1 MSVFS
6 VHDLQVRFGTVEA
19 VRGVSFDVEAG
30 KTLAIVGESGSGK
43 STSLLGAAGLLPAS
57 AKVRGSVLYRG
68 REILGASPAVLRK
81 IRGAE
86 IGFIFQDPLSNLHP
100 LKTIGDQIGEAIS
113 AHRSIGKNEKRE
125 RVLALLHD
133 VEISNPEKRLD
144 DYPRHL
150 SGGMRQRVMIAIAI
164 ALNPGLIIADEPTTA
179 LDVTV
184 QASILDLLRRL
195 QERHGTA
202 LVFVSHDL
210 AVVSDIADDVV
221 VMRDGLVVERAAA
234 DAIYATPKHS
244 YTRELLSAARLDG
257 PRTYT
262 QPPAVSASQS
272 LLDVDGLSRSFVAGQ
287 PVLEDVT
294 FSIAKGE
301 ILGLVGESGSGKST
315 IGRMIA
321 GLDRP
326 DDGSIALS
334 GTNYARAGRPTTLT
348 GAARRDIQV
357 VFQDPYA
364 SLNPRRS
371 VESILGDS
379 FVIAGERD
387 RTRLRQQ
394 VHQLLAEVELP
405 EAIASRFPSQLSGGQ
420 RQRVAIARAIASRP
434 SLVVADEPVSALDI
448 TTQAKIVEL
457 LRRLRD
463 RMGISFLFISHD
475 LAVVGELCDRII
487 VLEKG
492 HIVEA
497 GPTGRIFER
506 AEHTYTKRLL
516 ASMPGSK
523 RQPVNTVVKAVSY
536 VG

>member
-1 MSVFS
+1 
-6 VHDLQVRFGTVEA
+6 
-19 VRGVSFDVEAG
+19 
-30 KTLAIVGESGSGK
+30 
-43 STSLLGAAGLLPAS
+43 
-57 AKVRGSVLYRG
+57 
-68 REILGASPAVLRK
+68 
-81 IRGAE
+81 
-86 IGFIFQDPLSNLHP
+86 
-100 LKTIGDQIGEAIS
+100 
-113 AHRSIGKNEKRE
+113 
-125 RVLALLHD
+125 
-133 VEISNPEKRLD
+133 
-144 DYPRHL
+144 
-150 SGGMRQRVMIAIAI
+150 
-164 ALNPGLIIADEPTTA
+164 
-179 LDVTV
+179 
-184 QASILDLLRRL
+184 
-195 QERHGTA
+195 
-202 LVFVSHDL
+202 
-210 AVVSDIADDVV
+210 
-221 VMRDGLVVERAAA
+221 
-234 DAIYATPKHS
+234 
-244 YTRELLSAARLDG
+244 
-257 PRTYT
+257 
-262 QPPAVSASQS
+262 
-272 LLDVDGLSRSFVAGQ
+272 
-287 PVLEDVT
+287 
-294 FSIAKGE
+294 
-301 ILGLVGESGSGKST
+301 
-315 IGRMIA
+315 
-321 GLDRP
+321 
-326 DDGSIALS
+326 
-334 GTNYARAGRPTTLT
+334 
-348 GAARRDIQV
+348 V

-475 LAVVGELCDRII
+475 LGVVGELCDRII

>member
-1 MSVFS
+1 
-6 VHDLQVRFGTVEA
+6 
-19 VRGVSFDVEAG
+19 
-30 KTLAIVGESGSGK
+30 
-43 STSLLGAAGLLPAS
+43 
-57 AKVRGSVLYRG
+57 
-68 REILGASPAVLRK
+68 
-81 IRGAE
+81 
-86 IGFIFQDPLSNLHP
+86 
-100 LKTIGDQIGEAIS
+100 
-113 AHRSIGKNEKRE
+113 
-125 RVLALLHD
+125 
-133 VEISNPEKRLD
+133 
-144 DYPRHL
+144 
-150 SGGMRQRVMIAIAI
+150 
-164 ALNPGLIIADEPTTA
+164 
-179 LDVTV
+179 
-184 QASILDLLRRL
+184 
-195 QERHGTA
+195 
-202 LVFVSHDL
+202 
-210 AVVSDIADDVV
+210 
-221 VMRDGLVVERAAA
+221 VVERAAA
-234 DAIYATPKHS
+234 DTIYTTPKHA

-257 PRTYT
+257 PRNYT
-262 QPPAVSASQS
+262 QPPAVSSAQS

-315 IGRMIA
+315 IGRLIA

-334 GTNYARAGRPTTLT
+334 GVNYARAGQPTTLT

-371 VESILGDS
+371 VEAILGDS
-379 FVIAGERD
+379 FVLAGERD

-394 VHQLLAEVELP
+394 VRQLLAEVELP
-405 EAIASRFPSQLSGGQ
+405 EAIATRFPSQLSGGQ

-463 RMGISFLFISHD
+463 RLGISFLFISHD
-475 LAVVGELCDRII
+475 LGVVGELCDRVI

-497 GPTGRIFER
+497 GPTRRIFER
-506 AEHTYTKRLL
+506 AEHAYTKRLL
-516 ASMPGSK
+516 ASMPGGK
-523 RQPVNTVVKAVSY
+523 RQPVKTVVKAVSY